1 MAAAAAAA
9 VGIAEAAMVVVVVEA
24 ATRSA
29 PILIRRNAL
38 ILNRSKL
45 HPGPVWNSFK
55 YRFFLLHPAGPLNID
70 DGASPKGLPL
80 P

>member
-1 MAAAAAAA
+1 M
-9 VGIAEAAMVVVVVEA
+9 GIAEAAMVVVEEA